1 MLYTVYQ
8 PLDLKSGRSTKTWFK
23 YVKEKAREARAKMQN
38 IDFQGIT
45 MFYKRLNVNTNKTM
59 AMAYLQ
65 IGGKGNYLNVLFDS
79 NFP

>member
-1 MLYTVYQ
+1 MLYTVYK

-45 MFYKRLNVNTNKTM
+45 VFCKRLNVNTNTTM

>member
-1 MLYTVYQ
+1 
-8 PLDLKSGRSTKTWFK
+8 
-23 YVKEKAREARAKMQN
+23 MQN

-45 MFYKRLNVNTNKTM
+45 VFYKRLNVNTNTTM